1 VVGYVFIQFICI
13 LGLLTNLPFLSKT
26 GVLPTT
32 ITSSRPSTSLNEFLS
47 PEERADK
54 ISRWGE
60 IRAMT
65 KDEAE
70 ANLSGEELETYN
82 RYYTEVREG
91 VLQMKE
97 LAEMMN
103 KDVSKVDGIE
113 PKTKG
118 QRKRDA
124 WARRQ
129 ARDAA
134 NAAAAV

>member
-1 VVGYVFIQFICI
+1 
-13 LGLLTNLPFLSKT
+13 
-26 GVLPTT
+26 
-32 ITSSRPSTSLNEFLS
+32 
-47 PEERADK
+47 
-54 ISRWGE
+54 
-60 IRAMT
+60 MT
-65 KDEAE
+65 KDEAA

>member
-1 VVGYVFIQFICI
+1 MFPII
-13 LGLLTNLPFLSKT
+13 NLFAYFSSDKYLSFKT

>member
-1 VVGYVFIQFICI
+1 
-13 LGLLTNLPFLSKT
+13 
-26 GVLPTT
+26 
-32 ITSSRPSTSLNEFLS
+32 
-47 PEERADK
+47 
-54 ISRWGE
+54 
-60 IRAMT
+60 
-65 KDEAE
+65 
-70 ANLSGEELETYN
+70 
-82 RYYTEVREG
+82 
-91 VLQMKE
+91 

>member
-1 VVGYVFIQFICI
+1 
-13 LGLLTNLPFLSKT
+13 
-26 GVLPTT
+26 
-32 ITSSRPSTSLNEFLS
+32 
-47 PEERADK
+47 
-54 ISRWGE
+54 
-60 IRAMT
+60 MT

-134 NAAAAV
+134 NAAAVH